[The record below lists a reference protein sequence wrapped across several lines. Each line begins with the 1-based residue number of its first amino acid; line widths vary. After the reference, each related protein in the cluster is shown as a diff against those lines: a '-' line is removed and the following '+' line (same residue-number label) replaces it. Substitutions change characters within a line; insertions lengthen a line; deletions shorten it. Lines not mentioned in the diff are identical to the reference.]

1 MAIDWGLAELL
12 ALLPA
17 GVVTL
22 GLVIVLVGSFLV
34 SLSYPVEGCV
44 KEKDNSGRASS
55 RRISYCESIEIQV
68 RVLPRSISI
77 HNFLVDRR

>member
-12 ALLPA
+12 ALLPTARA

-44 KEKDNSGRASS
+44 QEKQG
-55 RRISYCESIEIQV
+55 I
-68 RVLPRSISI
+68 
-77 HNFLVDRR
+77 

>member
-12 ALLPA
+12 ALLPTARA

-22 GLVIVLVGSFLV
+22 GLVIVLVGS
-34 SLSYPVEGCV
+34 LSYPVEGCV
-44 KEKDNSGRASS
+44 KEKENSGRKSS

-68 RVLPRSISI
+68 RVLPCSISI
-77 HNFLVDRR
+77 HNFFVDWR